1 MIRNEQK
8 QVELVE
14 RRKLIEIQE
23 SEIQRKEKDLFCAV
37 NLPTGKHYWLTIKSC
52 WQQLCFS
59 ESEAYQLQMEALGHK
74 NAKIAMAEAEALR
87 IRMIGEAEVTIKNF
101 LNWRK
106 LPLSF
111 S

>member
-52 WQQLCFS
+52 
-59 ESEAYQLQMEALGHK
+59 
-74 NAKIAMAEAEALR
+74 
-87 IRMIGEAEVTIKNF
+87 
-101 LNWRK
+101 
-106 LPLSF
+106 
-111 S
+111 

>member
-1 MIRNEQK
+1 
-8 QVELVE
+8 
-14 RRKLIEIQE
+14 
-23 SEIQRKEKDLFCAV
+23 
-37 NLPTGKHYWLTIKSC
+37 
-52 WQQLCFS
+52 
-59 ESEAYQLQMEALGHK
+59 MEALGHK